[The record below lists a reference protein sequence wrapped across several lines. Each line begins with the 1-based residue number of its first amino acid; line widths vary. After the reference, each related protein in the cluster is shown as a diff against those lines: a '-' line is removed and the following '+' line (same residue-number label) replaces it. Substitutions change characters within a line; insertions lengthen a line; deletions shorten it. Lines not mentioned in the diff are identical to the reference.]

1 MLILGLTGN
10 IGCGKSSLSKV
21 LMQNNIDVIDAD
33 IISRNIFEDKELL
46 NLVFENF
53 GENIKNSDGS
63 LNRKALGNIVFND
76 DQKLVIL
83 NGLTHPKIKEKILNK
98 IDEIR
103 NIGKSLVVIDAALLI
118 EGGYLDILDKL
129 IVITCKESIQISR
142 IQLRDNLTKEQAISR
157 MNSQMSQD
165 EKIKYA
171 DYIIDNSGDT
181 NNLKYKAEELIRYMK
196 ENWCG

>member
-10 IGCGKSSLSKV
+10 IGCGKSSLSKI

-53 GENIKNSDGS
+53 GENIKNLDGS

-76 DQKLVIL
+76 DQKLVLL

-98 IDEIR
+98 INEIR

-181 NNLKYKAEELIRYMK
+181 NNLKHKAEELIRYMK

>member
-10 IGCGKSSLSKV
+10 IGCGKSSLSKI

-53 GENIKNSDGS
+53 GENIKNLDGS

-76 DQKLVIL
+76 DQKLVLL
-83 NGLTHPKIKEKILNK
+83 NGLTHPKIKEKILSK
-98 IDEIR
+98 INEIR

-181 NNLKYKAEELIRYMK
+181 NNLKHKAEELIRYMK

>member
-10 IGCGKSSLSKV
+10 IGCGKSSLSKI

-181 NNLKYKAEELIRYMK
+181 NNLKHKAEELIRYMK

>member
-10 IGCGKSSLSKV
+10 IGCGKSSLSKI

-53 GENIKNSDGS
+53 GENIKNLDGS
-63 LNRKALGNIVFND
+63 LDRKSLGNIVFND
-76 DQKLVIL
+76 DQKLVLL
-83 NGLTHPKIKEKILNK
+83 NSLTHPKIKEKILNK
-98 IDEIR
+98 INEIR

>member
-10 IGCGKSSLSKV
+10 IGCGKSSLSKI

-53 GENIKNSDGS
+53 GENIKNLDGS

-83 NGLTHPKIKEKILNK
+83 NDLTHPKIKEKILNK
-98 IDEIR
+98 INEIR

-142 IQLRDNLTKEQAISR
+142 VQLRDNLTKEQAISR

-181 NNLKYKAEELIRYMK
+181 NNLKHKAEELIRYMK

>member
-10 IGCGKSSLSKV
+10 IGCGKSSLSKI

-53 GENIKNSDGS
+53 GENIKNLDGS

-98 IDEIR
+98 INEIR

>member
-10 IGCGKSSLSKV
+10 IGCGKSSLSKI

-46 NLVFENF
+46 NLVFDNF
-53 GENIKNSDGS
+53 GENIKNLDGS

-76 DQKLVIL
+76 DRKLVIL

-98 IDEIR
+98 INEIR

-181 NNLKYKAEELIRYMK
+181 NNLKHKAEELIRYMK

>member
-10 IGCGKSSLSKV
+10 IGCGKSSLSKI

-98 IDEIR
+98 INEIR

-157 MNSQMSQD
+157 MNSQMNQD

-181 NNLKYKAEELIRYMK
+181 NNLKHKAEELIRYMK

>member
-10 IGCGKSSLSKV
+10 IGCGKSSLSKI

-53 GENIKNSDGS
+53 GENIKNLDGS

-76 DQKLVIL
+76 DRKLVIL

-98 IDEIR
+98 INEIR

-181 NNLKYKAEELIRYMK
+181 NNLKHKAEELIRYMK

>member
-10 IGCGKSSLSKV
+10 IGCGKSSLSKI

-53 GENIKNSDGS
+53 GENIKNLDGS

-83 NGLTHPKIKEKILNK
+83 NGLTHPKIKEKILSK
-98 IDEIR
+98 INEIR

-181 NNLKYKAEELIRYMK
+181 NNLKHKAEELIRYMK

>member
-10 IGCGKSSLSKV
+10 IGCGKSSLSKI

-53 GENIKNSDGS
+53 GENIKNLDGS

-76 DQKLVIL
+76 DQKLVLL

-98 IDEIR
+98 INEIR

-142 IQLRDNLTKEQAISR
+142 VQLRDNLTKEQAISR

-181 NNLKYKAEELIRYMK
+181 NNLKHKAEELIRYMK

>member
-10 IGCGKSSLSKV
+10 IGCGKSSLSKI
-21 LMQNNIDVIDAD
+21 LMQNNIEVIDAD

-53 GENIKNSDGS
+53 GENIKNLDGS

-98 IDEIR
+98 INEIR

-181 NNLKYKAEELIRYMK
+181 NNLKHKAEELIRYMK

>member
-83 NGLTHPKIKEKILNK
+83 NGLTHPKI
-98 IDEIR
+98 
-103 NIGKSLVVIDAALLI
+103 
-118 EGGYLDILDKL
+118 
-129 IVITCKESIQISR
+129 
-142 IQLRDNLTKEQAISR
+142 
-157 MNSQMSQD
+157 
-165 EKIKYA
+165 
-171 DYIIDNSGDT
+171 
-181 NNLKYKAEELIRYMK
+181 
-196 ENWCG
+196 

>member
-10 IGCGKSSLSKV
+10 IGCGKSSLSKI

-53 GENIKNSDGS
+53 GENIKNLDGS
-63 LNRKALGNIVFND
+63 LDRKSLGNIVFND
-76 DQKLVIL
+76 DQKLVLL
-83 NGLTHPKIKEKILNK
+83 NSLTHPKIKEKILSK
-98 IDEIR
+98 INEIR

-142 IQLRDNLTKEQAISR
+142 IQLRDNLTKEQALSR

-181 NNLKYKAEELIRYMK
+181 NNLKHKAEELIRYMK

>member
-10 IGCGKSSLSKV
+10 IGCGKSSLSKI

-53 GENIKNSDGS
+53 GENIKNLDGS

-76 DQKLVIL
+76 DQKLVLL
-83 NGLTHPKIKEKILNK
+83 NGLTHPKIKEKILSK
-98 IDEIR
+98 INEIR

-142 IQLRDNLTKEQAISR
+142 IQLRDNLTKEQALSR

-181 NNLKYKAEELIRYMK
+181 NNLKHKAEELIRYMK

>member
-10 IGCGKSSLSKV
+10 IGCGKSSLSKI
-21 LMQNNIDVIDAD
+21 LIQNNIDVIDAD

-53 GENIKNSDGS
+53 GENIKNLDGS

-76 DQKLVIL
+76 DQKLVLL

-98 IDEIR
+98 INEIR

-142 IQLRDNLTKEQAISR
+142 VQLRDNLTKEQAISR

-181 NNLKYKAEELIRYMK
+181 NNLKHKAEELIRYMK

>member
-10 IGCGKSSLSKV
+10 IGCGKSSLSKI

-53 GENIKNSDGS
+53 GENIKNLDGS

-98 IDEIR
+98 INEIR

-165 EKIKYA
+165 EKMKYA

-181 NNLKYKAEELIRYMK
+181 NNLKHKAEELIRYMK

>member
-10 IGCGKSSLSKV
+10 IGCGKSSLSKI

-98 IDEIR
+98 INEIR

-181 NNLKYKAEELIRYMK
+181 NNLKHKAEELIRYMK

>member
-10 IGCGKSSLSKV
+10 IGCGKSSLSKI

-53 GENIKNSDGS
+53 GENIKNLDGS
-63 LNRKALGNIVFND
+63 LDRKALGNIVFND

-98 IDEIR
+98 INEIR

-181 NNLKYKAEELIRYMK
+181 NNLKHKAEELIRYMK

>member
-10 IGCGKSSLSKV
+10 IGCGKSSLSKI

-53 GENIKNSDGS
+53 GENIKNLDGS

-98 IDEIR
+98 INEIR

-142 IQLRDNLTKEQAISR
+142 IQLRDNLTKEQALSR

-181 NNLKYKAEELIRYMK
+181 NNLKHKAEELIRYMK

>member
-10 IGCGKSSLSKV
+10 IGCGKSSLSKI

-53 GENIKNSDGS
+53 GENIKNLDGS

-76 DQKLVIL
+76 DQKLVLL
-83 NGLTHPKIKEKILNK
+83 NSLTHPKIKEKILNK
-98 IDEIR
+98 INEIR

-129 IVITCKESIQISR
+129 IVISCKESIQISR
-142 IQLRDNLTKEQAISR
+142 IQLRDNLTKEQALSR

-181 NNLKYKAEELIRYMK
+181 NNLKHKAEELIRYMK

>member
-10 IGCGKSSLSKV
+10 IGCGKSSLSKI

-53 GENIKNSDGS
+53 GENIKNLDGS

-76 DQKLVIL
+76 DRKLVIL
-83 NGLTHPKIKEKILNK
+83 NGLTHPKIKEKILSK
-98 IDEIR
+98 INEIR

-181 NNLKYKAEELIRYMK
+181 NNLKHKAEELIRYMK

>member
-10 IGCGKSSLSKV
+10 IGCGKSSLSKI

-53 GENIKNSDGS
+53 GENIKNLDGS

-181 NNLKYKAEELIRYMK
+181 NNLKHKAEELIRYMK

>member
-10 IGCGKSSLSKV
+10 IGCGKSSLSKI

-53 GENIKNSDGS
+53 GENIKNLDGS

-98 IDEIR
+98 INEIR

-129 IVITCKESIQISR
+129 IVISCKESIQISR

-181 NNLKYKAEELIRYMK
+181 NNLKHKAEELIRYMK

>member
-10 IGCGKSSLSKV
+10 IGCGKSSLSKI
-21 LMQNNIDVIDAD
+21 LIQNNIDVIDAD

-53 GENIKNSDGS
+53 GENIKNLDGS

-98 IDEIR
+98 INEIR

-142 IQLRDNLTKEQAISR
+142 VQLRDNLTKEQAISR

-181 NNLKYKAEELIRYMK
+181 NNLKHKAEELIRYMK

>member
-1 MLILGLTGN
+1 MLVLGLTGN
-10 IGCGKSSLSKV
+10 IGCGKSSLSNI

-53 GENIKNSDGS
+53 GENIKNLDGS

-76 DQKLVIL
+76 DQKLVLL

-98 IDEIR
+98 INEIR

-181 NNLKYKAEELIRYMK
+181 NNLKHKAEELIRYMK

>member
-1 MLILGLTGN
+1 MLVLGLTGN
-10 IGCGKSSLSKV
+10 IGCGKSSLSNI
-21 LMQNNIDVIDAD
+21 LIQNNIEVIDAD

-53 GENIKNSDGS
+53 GENIKNLDGS

-76 DQKLVIL
+76 DQKLVLL

-98 IDEIR
+98 INEIR

-142 IQLRDNLTKEQAISR
+142 VQLRDNLTKEQAISR

-181 NNLKYKAEELIRYMK
+181 NNLKHKAEELIRYMK

>member
-10 IGCGKSSLSKV
+10 IGCGKSSLSNILIK
-21 LMQNNIDVIDAD
+21 NDIDVIDAD

-53 GENIKNSDGS
+53 GENIKNLDGS

-76 DQKLVIL
+76 DQKLVLL
-83 NGLTHPKIKEKILNK
+83 NGLTHPKIKEKILSK
-98 IDEIR
+98 INEIR

-181 NNLKYKAEELIRYMK
+181 NNLKHKAEELIRYMK

>member
-10 IGCGKSSLSKV
+10 IGCGKSSLSKI
-21 LMQNNIDVIDAD
+21 LIQNNIDVIDAD

-53 GENIKNSDGS
+53 GENIKNLDGS

-76 DQKLVIL
+76 DRKLVIL

-98 IDEIR
+98 INEIR

-181 NNLKYKAEELIRYMK
+181 NNLKHKAEELIRYMK

>member
-10 IGCGKSSLSKV
+10 IGCGKSSLSKI
-21 LMQNNIDVIDAD
+21 LIQNNIDVIDAD

-53 GENIKNSDGS
+53 GENIKNLDGS
-63 LNRKALGNIVFND
+63 LDRKSLGNIVFND

-98 IDEIR
+98 INEIR

-181 NNLKYKAEELIRYMK
+181 NNLKHKAEELIRYMK

>member
-10 IGCGKSSLSKV
+10 IGCGKSSLSKI

-76 DQKLVIL
+76 DQKLVLL

>member
-76 DQKLVIL
+76 DQKLVLL

-181 NNLKYKAEELIRYMK
+181 NNLKHKAEELIRYMK